1 MDLLKS
7 NVPVRVIESES
18 DYESALEQMAELMAS
33 NPEAG
38 SDTERLLKTLAVLIR
53 DYESSRYAIPPP
65 DPIEAIKF
73 RMEQQGLAPKDL
85 IPHLGSRS
93 RVSEVLAGKRPLTLS
108 MIRSL
113 HRGLGIPATS
123 LLGDRTRTSED
134 VELDWMRVPFAEM
147 KERRWINE
155 IPRSATQ
162 AKELLESWMRPFR
175 APELAPLY
183 RRHVRAAKAVD
194 YERLLV
200 WTAQVAKRALERPP
214 SGKFNSTWS
223 TEFLTDVARISVF
236 KDGPS
241 LVSEFLDQHGIVMIV
256 EPALSTWLDGAAMIC
271 RNIPIIALTIRHDR
285 LDNFW
290 FVLIHE
296 LIHLFKHLGPDAE
309 SFYDDLD
316 ADDQADTREVEAD
329 STAAEILI
337 PNEEWRTSPASK
349 LRSADAA
356 YHLAQRLRIHP
367 AIVAGRIRKHYRDY
381 RVLSGLVGQGEVRKH
396 FGEFR
401 G

>member
-7 NVPVRVIESES
+7 NVPVRVVESES
-18 DYESALEQMAELMAS
+18 DYESALERMAELMAS

-38 SDTERLLKTLAVLIR
+38 SDAERLLKTLAVLIR
-53 DYESSRYAIPPP
+53 DYESSRYTIPLP

-85 IPHLGSRS
+85 IPYLGSRS
-93 RVSEVLAGKRPLTLS
+93 RVSEILSGKRSLTLS

-113 HRGLGIPATS
+113 HRGLGIPAAS
-123 LLGDRTRTSED
+123 LLGDRTTTNED
-134 VELDWMRVPFAEM
+134 VELDWTQVPFAEM
-147 KERRWINE
+147 KKRRWISDV
-155 IPRSATQ
+155 PRNAAQ
-162 AKELLESWMRPFR
+162 ARELLESWMQPFR
-175 APELAPLY
+175 TPELVPLY
-183 RRHVRAAKAVD
+183 RRHIRAAKAVD

-200 WTAQVAKRALERPP
+200 WTAQVAKRAIEHPP
-214 SGKFNSTWS
+214 SGTFDPNWS
-223 TEFLTDVARISVF
+223 SEFLTDVARLSVF

-241 LVSEFLDQHGIVMIV
+241 LVGEFLDQNGIVMIV

-271 RNIPIIALTIRHDR
+271 RNIPIVALTIRHDR

-296 LIHLFKHLGPDAE
+296 LVHVFKHLSPDAE

-316 ADDQADTREVEAD
+316 SDDQADSREAEAD
-329 STAAEILI
+329 SIAAEILI
-337 PNEEWRTSPASK
+337 PKDEWRTSPASR
-349 LRSADAA
+349 LRSAEAA
-356 YHLAQRLRIHP
+356 CHLAQRLRIHP